1 MNPGGVVLIIA
12 GTWLLTQL
20 LAGDMLARLRIV
32 EG

>member
-20 LAGDMLARLRIV
+20 LAGDMLGRLRIV
-32 EG
+32 E